1 MPARLAQ
8 LLVSRTLL
16 SQEKAGELLR
26 HQQAQGG
33 HLDTVLLEQGLS
45 SEADVLSLLGDVSGF
60 RPVNLVDFE
69 PNAEVASFIPPKI
82 AERLCVVPL
91 SLDGQTLH
99 VACAY
104 PVPKKELDEVGF
116 LLGKPLE
123 LWVATEIRIREWIST
138 IYRQPL
144 APRFTQLVAALDPE
158 QQLPVTPPPPPP
170 PEESLTVEMVERLA
184 QSVAKEPVASEVRSA
199 ARPEQ
204 RDPQRPPPPP
214 PPDTATAPP
223 PAFVRAPLRL
233 NMPGGAQPS
242 RPDTSRPAQP
252 PVLTATPAHA
262 AMPGVS
268 AENAQTPSRAVG
280 TGSAQGAAS
289 ATQAPSLG
297 AAPSAARA
305 ATGATQPPA
314 QSATTGAAQPGATS
328 SAQHR
333 PAGAT
338 GSAHSPSHGATGSAQ
353 HSAHGATGAAQS
365 APHGATGAAQHSS
378 HGATGSAQHSA
389 HGATGSARP
398 SSQGATGAGQQTPH
412 GAAGSAQ
419 QAPRGATGATQSAS
433 HGATGSSQPAS
444 HGATSSTQ
452 HAPHGT
458 TGASPQA
465 HHTGAAGTAQPSQH
479 GTTGATQQP
488 GMTGGAQHGATGPAS
503 ASRTAAANP
512 AHGTQP
518 ATGPQPTA
526 SAPRTSAQDGS
537 PAPSVWPPVSPAQPG
552 LPPQIWP
559 PGPPSAPSSHE
570 APTPSTLR
578 FGTSSPGNANAA
590 QRSSEPAFIVFPN
603 PGKANT
609 PAPTRARATEP
620 EARPPPSSANQDV
633 PDWTLAQARA
643 ALKESTKDRD
653 KLMDVALRFG
663 RRTFDYVAAFAVLR
677 GAAVGWEARGEGMS
691 GEQLAQVSVPL
702 DASSVFR
709 TVAVTRGSYA
719 GPLSPDALTRHYLE
733 LFGRQTPRTV
743 FLYPVEVKGR
753 LVAIIYGD
761 CGQKPMSQRRLSDY
775 ILFCQDLASA
785 FQELILFRKQRLSA
799 PRSPE
804 EDISIDV
811 DVPVA
816 TAPAPAPAVVAGLG
830 WSPFFGRGA
839 SGTVGRAAALPP
851 RAQSQEERPPPDF
864 APLLRRLTGPDAA
877 QRSSAM
883 VELARS
889 PEASA
894 RVLAQHFPGPTAW
907 SRLPVV
913 ELPEADE
920 LGPIPAAMSRL
931 GRPAAQALSPLLDSH
946 DADTRYFALL
956 TAGNLPYVE
965 LVDGVLRG
973 LFDLEPDISSAARV
987 ASAALKQLP
996 RLDSAMRELRQE
1008 LNSRD
1013 MMRRA
1018 LAARALGT
1026 LHDRDAVEGLIQLT
1040 RSEDEMCAQ
1049 AAAEALREVTRMP
1062 LGLSPKQWAAWW
1074 AENRSR
1080 RRADWLITALRH
1092 RELDV
1097 RLAAIEELS
1106 RALNDTLGYY
1116 ADAPESEREVAVRR
1130 WEAAAVAPA
1139 NARRLGL
1146 L

>member
-26 HQQAQGG
+26 LQQAQGG
-33 HLDTVLLEQGLS
+33 HLDTLLLEQGLT
-45 SEADVLSLLGDVSGF
+45 SEADVLSLLGDVAGF

-69 PNAEVASFIPPKI
+69 PNLEVASFIPPKI

-123 LWVATEIRIREWIST
+123 LWVAAEVRIREWIST

-144 APRFTQLVAALDPE
+144 APRFTQLVSALDPDK
-158 QQLPVTPPPPPP
+158 QLPVTPPPPPP
-170 PEESLTVEMVERLA
+170 SDESLTVDMVERLA
-184 QSVAKEPVASEVRSA
+184 RSVAGEPVAGEIRAAPREAPAVR
-199 ARPEQ
+199 E
-204 RDPQRPPPPP
+204 PQRPPPPP
-214 PPDTATAPP
+214 PPDPVPP

-233 NMPGGAQPS
+233 NMPSAERPATPPS

-252 PVLTATPAHA
+252 PVLTATPPRPPVEA
-262 AMPGVS
+262 APTTVQRGV
-268 AENAQTPSRAVG
+268 APSGV
-280 TGSAQGAAS
+280 
-289 ATQAPSLG
+289 QAP
-297 AAPSAARA
+297 ARA
-305 ATGATQPPA
+305 AGASPTGAQASAGPSTGAVRTQSSAGSSTSGASAGVSGASGASPAGFAGQPPA
-314 QSATTGAAQPGATS
+314 
-328 SAQHR
+328 HL
-333 PAGAT
+333 AT
-338 GSAHSPSHGATGSAQ
+338 G
-353 HSAHGATGAAQS
+353 
-365 APHGATGAAQHSS
+365 
-378 HGATGSAQHSA
+378 
-389 HGATGSARP
+389 
-398 SSQGATGAGQQTPH
+398 
-412 GAAGSAQ
+412 
-419 QAPRGATGATQSAS
+419 
-433 HGATGSSQPAS
+433 
-444 HGATSSTQ
+444 
-452 HAPHGT
+452 
-458 TGASPQA
+458 GASP
-465 HHTGAAGTAQPSQH
+465 AGFAGQPL
-479 GTTGATQQP
+479 A
-488 GMTGGAQHGATGPAS
+488 TGGASPAGIAGQS
-503 ASRTAAANP
+503 P
-512 AHGTQP
+512 AHPTTGGASPAGFAGQPPAHPTTGGASPTGFAGQPPAHPSTTSGASSGRP
-518 ATGPQPTA
+518 ATGPGAQPPATTA
-526 SAPRTSAQDGS
+526 SGVPAATSTGRPATGPGAQPQTTAQSGATSVARPSTSPGAQPASQPATAARPTTTPASGAPASATTPGAAPALWP
-537 PAPSVWPPVSPAQPG
+537 PAPSGGA
-552 LPPQIWP
+552 PQLWP
-559 PGPPSAPSSHE
+559 PGPAAPTSGMDSAPL
-570 APTPSTLR
+570 STMR
-578 FGTSSPGNANAA
+578 FGSPLSAGGPRPEVPPA
-590 QRSSEPAFIVFPN
+590 QPPRSSEPAFIVFPN
-603 PGKANT
+603 PNKPAAQPRAKT
-609 PAPTRARATEP
+609 PEP
-620 EARPPPSSANQDV
+620 EVRPPPTASANQDV
-633 PDWTLAQARA
+633 PDWTLAAARA
-643 ALKESTKDRD
+643 ALRESTKDRD

-677 GAAVGWEARGEGMS
+677 GAAIGWEARGDGMASEG
-691 GEQLAQVSVPL
+691 LTQVSVPL

-719 GPLSPDALTRHYLE
+719 GPLPPDALTRHYLE

-785 FQELILFRKQRLSA
+785 FQELILFRKQRVSE
-799 PRSPE
+799 PRSIE
-804 EDISIDV
+804 EDITIDV

-816 TAPAPAPAVVAGLG
+816 ATPAPAPAVVAGLG

-839 SGTVGRAAALPP
+839 AGTVGRAAALPP

-877 QRSSAM
+877 QRSNAM

-920 LGPIPAAMSRL
+920 LGPIPAALSRL
-931 GRPAAQALSPLLDSH
+931 GRPAAQALAPLLDSH

-987 ASAALKQLP
+987 AAAALKQLP

-1008 LNSRD
+1008 LNNRD

-1026 LHDRDAVEGLIQLT
+1026 LHDREAVEGLIQLT

-1080 RRADWLITALRH
+1080 RRADWLIAALRH

-1116 ADAPESEREVAVRR
+1116 ADAPENEREVAARR
-1130 WEAAAVAPA
+1130 WESAAVDPA
-1139 NARRLGL
+1139 NARRLGML
-1146 L
+1146 

>member
-1 MPARLAQ
+1 M
-8 LLVSRTLL
+8 
-16 SQEKAGELLR
+16 
-26 HQQAQGG
+26 
-33 HLDTVLLEQGLS
+33 
-45 SEADVLSLLGDVSGF
+45 
-60 RPVNLVDFE
+60 N
-69 PNAEVASFIPPKI
+69 
-82 AERLCVVPL
+82 
-91 SLDGQTLH
+91 
-99 VACAY
+99 
-104 PVPKKELDEVGF
+104 
-116 LLGKPLE
+116 
-123 LWVATEIRIREWIST
+123 
-138 IYRQPL
+138 
-144 APRFTQLVAALDPE
+144 
-158 QQLPVTPPPPPP
+158 
-170 PEESLTVEMVERLA
+170 
-184 QSVAKEPVASEVRSA
+184 
-199 ARPEQ
+199 
-204 RDPQRPPPPP
+204 
-214 PPDTATAPP
+214 APP
-223 PAFVRAPLRL
+223 
-233 NMPGGAQPS
+233 
-242 RPDTSRPAQP
+242 
-252 PVLTATPAHA
+252 
-262 AMPGVS
+262 
-268 AENAQTPSRAVG
+268 
-280 TGSAQGAAS
+280 
-289 ATQAPSLG
+289 
-297 AAPSAARA
+297 
-305 ATGATQPPA
+305 
-314 QSATTGAAQPGATS
+314 
-328 SAQHR
+328 
-333 PAGAT
+333 
-338 GSAHSPSHGATGSAQ
+338 
-353 HSAHGATGAAQS
+353 
-365 APHGATGAAQHSS
+365 
-378 HGATGSAQHSA
+378 
-389 HGATGSARP
+389 
-398 SSQGATGAGQQTPH
+398 
-412 GAAGSAQ
+412 
-419 QAPRGATGATQSAS
+419 
-433 HGATGSSQPAS
+433 
-444 HGATSSTQ
+444 
-452 HAPHGT
+452 
-458 TGASPQA
+458 
-465 HHTGAAGTAQPSQH
+465 
-479 GTTGATQQP
+479 
-488 GMTGGAQHGATGPAS
+488 
-503 ASRTAAANP
+503 
-512 AHGTQP
+512 
-518 ATGPQPTA
+518 
-526 SAPRTSAQDGS
+526 
-537 PAPSVWPPVSPAQPG
+537 
-552 LPPQIWP
+552 
-559 PGPPSAPSSHE
+559 
-570 APTPSTLR
+570 
-578 FGTSSPGNANAA
+578 
-590 QRSSEPAFIVFPN
+590 RSSEPAFIVFPN
-603 PGKANT
+603 PNKAT
-609 PAPTRARATEP
+609 APAPARPRATEP
-620 EARPPPSSANQDV
+620 EARPPPSSTNQDV

-653 KLMDVALRFG
+653 RLMDVALRFG

-677 GAAVGWEARGEGMS
+677 GAAVGWEARGDGMS

-799 PRSPE
+799 PRAPE

-811 DVPVA
+811 DLPA
-816 TAPAPAPAVVAGLG
+816 GTAPAPAPAVVAGLG

-877 QRSSAM
+877 QRSNAM

-931 GRPAAQALSPLLDSH
+931 GRPAAQALAPLLDAH

-1139 NARRLGL
+1139 NARRLGML
-1146 L
+1146 

>member
-8 LLVSRTLL
+8 LLVSRMLL

-33 HLDTVLLEQGLS
+33 HLDTVLLEQGLA
-45 SEADVLSLLGDVSGF
+45 SETDVLALLGDVAGF
-60 RPVNLVDFE
+60 RAVNLVDFE

-82 AERLCVVPL
+82 AERLSVVPL

-116 LLGKPLE
+116 LLGRPLE
-123 LWVATEIRIREWIST
+123 LWVAAEVRIREWIST

-144 APRFTQLVAALDPE
+144 SPRFIQLVAALDPE
-158 QQLPVTPPPPPP
+158 KQLPITPPPPPP
-170 PEESLTVEMVERLA
+170 PDEASLTVEMVERLA
-184 QSVAKEPVASEVRSA
+184 RSVAREPLAAEARPAPKEPSA
-199 ARPEQ
+199 PQRPPPPPPAETTVSAPQ
-204 RDPQRPPPPP
+204 RTPPPPPAETTVSAPQRPPPPP
-214 PPDTATAPP
+214 PPDTASAPP

-233 NMPGGAQPS
+233 NMPAAERPAAAQPQRPPQPPVVTSTPS
-242 RPDTSRPAQP
+242 RPDTRPAQP
-252 PVLTATPAHA
+252 PVLTTTPPAAQPAPRGAPASAPVAQPPVAPPARAVETTTTRVAPAATQGTPAG
-262 AMPGVS
+262 GVPPT
-268 AENAQTPSRAVG
+268 AQPTSRPADV
-280 TGSAQGAAS
+280 AQFPARPADTAQPAS
-289 ATQAPSLG
+289 RPADTTSRP
-297 AAPSAARA
+297 AAPS
-305 ATGATQPPA
+305 TTQPN
-314 QSATTGAAQPGATS
+314 GAQPGARPAT
-328 SAQHR
+328 APAAR
-333 PAGAT
+333 PAGA
-338 GSAHSPSHGATGSAQ
+338 Q
-353 HSAHGATGAAQS
+353 TGA
-365 APHGATGAAQHSS
+365 
-378 HGATGSAQHSA
+378 
-389 HGATGSARP
+389 
-398 SSQGATGAGQQTPH
+398 
-412 GAAGSAQ
+412 
-419 QAPRGATGATQSAS
+419 
-433 HGATGSSQPAS
+433 
-444 HGATSSTQ
+444 
-452 HAPHGT
+452 
-458 TGASPQA
+458 PQ
-465 HHTGAAGTAQPSQH
+465 
-479 GTTGATQQP
+479 
-488 GMTGGAQHGATGPAS
+488 
-503 ASRTAAANP
+503 
-512 AHGTQP
+512 
-518 ATGPQPTA
+518 
-526 SAPRTSAQDGS
+526 
-537 PAPSVWPPVSPAQPG
+537 VWPPAPPVQPG
-552 LPPQIWP
+552 TAPQVWP
-559 PGPPSAPSSHE
+559 PGPPAPP
-570 APTPSTLR
+570 ALADALPPPTLR
-578 FGTSSPGNANAA
+578 FGSPLSGTRPDAPLPMQPPRPN
-590 QRSSEPAFIVFPN
+590 EPAFIVFPN
-603 PGKANT
+603 PNKAQPT
-609 PAPTRARATEP
+609 PAPVRARPAEP
-620 EARPPPSSANQDV
+620 EARPAAVSPASQEV
-633 PDWTLAQARA
+633 PEWTLAQARA

-653 KLMDVALRFG
+653 RLMDVALRFG

-677 GAAVGWEARGEGMS
+677 GAAVGWDGRGEGMT
-691 GEQLAQVSVPL
+691 GEGLAQVSVPL

-719 GPLSPDALTRHYLE
+719 GPLPPDALTRHYLE

-753 LVAIIYGD
+753 LVAILYGD

-775 ILFCQDLASA
+775 ILFCQDLSSA
-785 FQELILFRKQRLSA
+785 FQELILFRKQRVTE
-799 PRSPE
+799 PRAPE

-816 TAPAPAPAVVAGLG
+816 SAPVPAPAVVAGLG
-830 WSPFFGRGA
+830 WGPFFGRGT
-839 SGTVGRAAALPP
+839 SGTIGRAAASPP

-877 QRSSAM
+877 QRSNAM

-931 GRPAAQALSPLLDSH
+931 GRPAAQALSPLLDSQ

-987 ASAALKQLP
+987 AAAALKQLP
-996 RLDSAMRELRQE
+996 RLDSALRELRQE
-1008 LNSRD
+1008 LSSRD

-1026 LHDRDAVEGLIQLT
+1026 LHDREAVEGLIQLT
-1040 RSEDEMCAQ
+1040 SSDDEMCAQ

-1062 LGLSPKQWAAWW
+1062 LGLSPKQWATWW
-1074 AENRSR
+1074 LENRSR

-1116 ADAPESEREVAVRR
+1116 ADAPESEREVAARR
-1130 WEAAAVAPA
+1130 WEAAAVDPA
-1139 NARRLGL
+1139 NARRLGML
-1146 L
+1146 

>member
-26 HQQAQGG
+26 LQQAQGG
-33 HLDTVLLEQGLS
+33 HLDTLLLEQGLAN
-45 SEADVLSLLGDVSGF
+45 EADVLSLLGDVAGF

-69 PNAEVASFIPPKI
+69 PNLEVASFIPPKI

-123 LWVATEIRIREWIST
+123 LWVAAEVRIREWIST

-144 APRFTQLVAALDPE
+144 APRFTQLVSALDPDK
-158 QQLPVTPPPPPP
+158 QLPVTPPPPPP
-170 PEESLTVEMVERLA
+170 SDESLTVDMVERLA
-184 QSVAKEPVASEVRSA
+184 RSVAGEPVAAEIRA
-199 ARPEQ
+199 APREAPATRE
-204 RDPQRPPPPP
+204 PQRPPPPP
-214 PPDTATAPP
+214 PPDPVPP

-233 NMPGGAQPS
+233 NMPAAERPATPPS

-252 PVLTATPAHA
+252 PVLTATP
-262 AMPGVS
+262 S
-268 AENAQTPSRAVG
+268 AQTPPRPPVEATPTTVHRG
-280 TGSAQGAAS
+280 GVPSASGAPSGA
-289 ATQAPSLG
+289 QAPARAGG
-297 AAPSAARA
+297 AAP
-305 ATGATQPPA
+305 TGAQAPARPATVTSGAQAPAGSSTGA
-314 QSATTGAAQPGATS
+314 QSAASSASPTGFAGQPSAHPSTSGASTGAPGTQSAASGASPAGFAGQPSAHPSTSGASTGASGTQSATS
-328 SAQHR
+328 SASPTGFAGQPSAHPSTSGAASGR
-333 PAGAT
+333 PAAGPGAQYPAT
-338 GSAHSPSHGATGSAQ
+338 TASGVPSATSSGRLAPGPGAQPPATPQGGASSA
-353 HSAHGATGAAQS
+353 
-365 APHGATGAAQHSS
+365 
-378 HGATGSAQHSA
+378 
-389 HGATGSARP
+389 ARP
-398 SSQGATGAGQQTPH
+398 STSPGAQPVTGARP
-412 GAAGSAQ
+412 
-419 QAPRGATGATQSAS
+419 
-433 HGATGSSQPAS
+433 
-444 HGATSSTQ
+444 ST
-452 HAPHGT
+452 A
-458 TGASPQA
+458 
-465 HHTGAAGTAQPSQH
+465 
-479 GTTGATQQP
+479 
-488 GMTGGAQHGATGPAS
+488 
-503 ASRTAAANP
+503 
-512 AHGTQP
+512 
-518 ATGPQPTA
+518 
-526 SAPRTSAQDGS
+526 
-537 PAPSVWPPVSPAQPG
+537 PAPSSATTPGAAPPLWPPAPSGGA
-552 LPPQIWP
+552 PQLWP
-559 PGPPSAPSSHE
+559 PGPSAPTSGTDSV
-570 APTPSTLR
+570 PLSTMR
-578 FGTSSPGNANAA
+578 FGSPLSAGGPRPEVPPA
-590 QRSSEPAFIVFPN
+590 QPPRSSEPAFIVFPN
-603 PGKANT
+603 PNKPAAQPRAKA
-609 PAPTRARATEP
+609 P
-620 EARPPPSSANQDV
+620 ELEVRPPPTASANQDV
-633 PDWTLAQARA
+633 PDWTLSAARA
-643 ALKESTKDRD
+643 ALRESTKDRD

-677 GAAVGWEARGEGMS
+677 GAAIGWEARGEGMAS
-691 GEQLAQVSVPL
+691 EGLTQVSVPL

-719 GPLSPDALTRHYLE
+719 GPLPPDALTRHYLE

-753 LVAIIYGD
+753 LVAILYGD

-785 FQELILFRKQRLSA
+785 FQELILFRKQRVSE
-799 PRSPE
+799 PRSIE
-804 EDISIDV
+804 EDITIDV

-816 TAPAPAPAVVAGLG
+816 ATPAPAPAVVAGLG

-839 SGTVGRAAALPP
+839 AGTVGRAAALPP

-877 QRSSAM
+877 QRSNAM

-920 LGPIPAAMSRL
+920 LGPIPAALSRL
-931 GRPAAQALSPLLDSH
+931 GRPAAQALAPLLDSH

-987 ASAALKQLP
+987 AAAALKQLP

-1026 LHDRDAVEGLIQLT
+1026 LHDREAVEGLIQLT

-1080 RRADWLITALRH
+1080 RRADWLIAALRH

-1116 ADAPESEREVAVRR
+1116 ADAPENEREVAARR
-1130 WEAAAVAPA
+1130 WESAAVDPA
-1139 NARRLGL
+1139 NARRLGML
-1146 L
+1146 